1 MNDATK
7 VQRRRLH
14 RHRSEITH
22 VLGQRAGIPYEL
34 ERHACKVC
42 GRELELRPLRRAF
55 AA

>member
-14 RHRSEITH
+14 RHRSKITH

-34 ERHACKVC
+34 ERRVCEVC
-42 GRELELRPLRRAF
+42 GRELELRTLKRAL